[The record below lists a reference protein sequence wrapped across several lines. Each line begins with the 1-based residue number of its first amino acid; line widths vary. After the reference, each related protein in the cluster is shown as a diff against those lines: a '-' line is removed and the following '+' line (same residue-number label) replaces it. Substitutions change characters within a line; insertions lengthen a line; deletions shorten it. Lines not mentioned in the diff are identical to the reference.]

1 MRVALAALVLAA
13 ALVAGTAQADTFAVL
28 PADAPALPIFETP
41 NGSGSIL
48 LPASFLTP
56 PLAPTQ
62 LSYAQL
68 LGLWQQAGAQY
79 GIPWQVLAAINKVES
94 NFGRNMGPSSAG
106 AIGWMQF
113 MPSTWLR
120 WGTDAN
126 ADGVADPWNAE
137 DAINSAARYLAAAG
151 GQTDLRRAVYAY
163 NHADWYVNEVLAL
176 AQTYGGGAT
185 FELDGMQQALDKA
198 QETVAAANGG
208 LGDAQRELD

>member
-28 PADAPALPIFETP
+28 PADAPALPSFETP

-68 LGLWQQAGAQY
+68 LGVWQRAGASY
-79 GIPWQVLAAINKVES
+79 GIEWQVLAAINKGEAT
-94 NFGRNMGPSSAG
+94 FGRNRGPGSAG

-113 MPSTWLR
+113 MPSTGLR
-120 WGTDAN
+120 WERT
-126 ADGVADPWNAE
+126 
-137 DAINSAARYLAAAG
+137 R
-151 GQTDLRRAVYAY
+151 T
-163 NHADWYVNEVLAL
+163 
-176 AQTYGGGAT
+176 AT
-185 FELDGMQQALDKA
+185 GSPIRGIPKTRSSPQ
-198 QETVAAANGG
+198 
-208 LGDAQRELD
+208 